1 MGEPTRGESVRRTGQ
16 RTGGRWIDGTH
27 RRFGDEGASTV
38 EFALISPLLI
48 LLVFGI
54 VEFGWLFAQHLD
66 VRHGA
71 REASRLVAVNW
82 SAVDPASTATIQTT
96 EIANETCTRMQY
108 AGDADITLALVE
120 TGTDAAQ
127 KGHRARVVV
136 SAEPVQITGLFSP
149 ILDPLDLDSSIEL
162 RLEKAAT
169 WEQGTRSCS

>member
-1 MGEPTRGESVRRTGQ
+1 MRGRQMATSGR

-82 SAVDPASTATIQTT
+82 SATDPPSTEEAQRT
-96 EIANETCTRMQY
+96 EIIDETCNRMQY
-108 AGDADITLALVE
+108 AGDAVVTMTLV
-120 TGTDAAQ
+120 GTDVDAAQ
-127 KGHRARVVV
+127 KGHIARVSVV
-136 SAEPVQITGLFSP
+136 ADPVQITGLFSP
-149 ILDPLDLDSSIEL
+149 VLDPIELESEIDL
-162 RLEKAAT
+162 RLEKQAT
-169 WEQGTRSCS
+169 WTQGSGTCP